1 MNIFGNKIQQSEQPM
16 CPDCET
22 ILIEKW
28 LLSKGN
34 VVCQCY
40 NCKKWFITNGNRILR
55 AGGDINGIKT
65 H

>member
-1 MNIFGNKIQQSEQPM
+1 MNIFEDKVQADSQPL

-22 ILIEKW
+22 ILIQKW

-40 NCKKWFITNGNRILR
+40 NCKSWFITRGNRILR